1 METFW
6 ISQYFLFINV
16 HGCPGQLARISTNPT
31 DLEVNDHISLQWSW
45 EDSNSWLL
53 KSKLKNW
60 PVELPIRVQ
69 SVNILAKLRGVRFL
83 IIIIIMIIIIINVVY
98 ILILI
103 EFKYFN
109 DIIIF
114 LLYSDVLE
122 NRFECYLTKTD
133 WI

>member
-1 METFW
+1 
-6 ISQYFLFINV
+6 
-16 HGCPGQLARISTNPT
+16 
-31 DLEVNDHISLQWSW
+31 
-45 EDSNSWLL
+45 
-53 KSKLKNW
+53 
-60 PVELPIRVQ
+60 
-69 SVNILAKLRGVRFL
+69 
-83 IIIIIMIIIIINVVY
+83 MIIIIINVVY

-133 WI
+133 